1 MLRIRHGVNDYVSQ
15 IIYVDMENMAKI
27 LLMSCIDRS
36 SHFPIAYIQHYSST
50 GHCLTITHVKLN
62 VWWLVAVGGNQV

>member
-36 SHFPIAYIQHYSST
+36 SHFPIAYIQ
-50 GHCLTITHVKLN
+50 
-62 VWWLVAVGGNQV
+62 LVMYVFCAYFNFEYF